1 MNRRITELRKALSLT
16 MEAFGQKLGVTKSSI
31 SNIESGRRK
40 LTEQMILSI
49 CREFGVNEEWL
60 RNGTGGPDDMFVSKM
75 NERIRQI
82 RRELCLT
89 QAEFASRIGSVQ
101 NTITGYESGRR
112 NPSAP
117 VISLI
122 CKEFG
127 VNEEWLR
134 NGTGG
139 PSNMFVPESLNGLES
154 LAKRYNLSIADQ
166 LFIEKYVSMK
176 PSSRRAIIDFVVNV
190 AAALDDA
197 DTNGKQENIYA
208 DIPDTPEELEQKY
221 LLKDHEKGGGL
232 G

>member
-16 MEAFGQKLGVTKSSI
+16 MEAFGKKLGVTKSSI
-31 SNIESGRRK
+31 SNIESGRRG

-60 RNGTGGPDDMFVSKM
+60 RNGTGGPDNMFVPKM
-75 NERIRQI
+75 NERIRQV
-82 RRELCLT
+82 RCELGLT
-89 QAEFASRIGSVQ
+89 QTEFAERIGMKQ
-101 NTITGYESGRR
+101 NSIALIESGKR
-112 NPSAP
+112 N
-117 VISLI
+117 ISNQAILSI
-122 CKEFG
+122 CREYG
-127 VNEEWLR
+127 INEKWLR
-134 NGTGG
+134 TGAG
-139 PSNMFVPESLNGLES
+139 DKMLLDVNSE
-154 LAKRYNLSIADQ
+154 LAALVKKYNLSIADQ

-176 PSSRRAIIDFVVNV
+176 PDSRKAIIDFVVNV

>member
-1 MNRRITELRKALSLT
+1 MKDRIRAIRKYFDLTQQEFADRLGIKRGAIANYELGRNEPVDSVVSL
-16 MEAFGQKLGVTKSSI
+16 
-31 SNIESGRRK
+31 
-40 LTEQMILSI
+40 I
-49 CREFGVNEEWL
+49 CREFDVNEDWL
-60 RNGTGGPDDMFVSKM
+60 RNGTGGPD
-75 NERIRQI
+75 
-82 RRELCLT
+82 
-89 QAEFASRIGSVQ
+89 
-101 NTITGYESGRR
+101 
-112 NPSAP
+112 
-117 VISLI
+117 
-122 CKEFG
+122 
-127 VNEEWLR
+127 
-134 NGTGG
+134 
-139 PSNMFVPESLNGLES
+139 NMFVPESLNGLDA